1 MSNILDLH
9 ILRNRLHCRID
20 KKGLLGSKTIK
31 KLDIPL
37 AFNDVNRKEIVT
49 TLSDLKKEYGVKNT
63 RVYLPFFLCLFSIID
78 LPLKKTG
85 DVKDA
90 LPFELAGSLP
100 LPIDEYIYDFDIIDR
115 SEMSSKV
122 MALSVKKDLIS
133 DISLCIHEAGL
144 AISTIRFDLM
154 EKLSSVCSVRK
165 KESFIF
171 VDHSPEDIYIATVIK
186 GICSSLKRVSNSDLL
201 KSEIENIRNL
211 NQVRD
216 VFLVGA
222 VTDEIRKEIGVSTV
236 DKQKQKKPIAF
247 SSPYRFD
254 FFKPELSEEYRARQR
269 KYVLWTALLSGVF
282 IIAGFI
288 FPVYRDYARLKNV
301 SKEIRGIKSEASELL
316 NKSKKLDDSRR
327 KLTFLKKRQINSKL
341 HIQVLAEITGILP
354 ADSWIMSFNIDE
366 KGFIELKGFADDAT
380 KMVEILE
387 ESEMFRN
394 AGFSGPMLKSGDKT
408 RYSVKMELER

>member
-20 KKGLLGSKTIK
+20 KKGLLGSETIK

-37 AFNDVNRKEIVT
+37 AFNDVNRKEIVDA
-49 TLSDLKKEYGVKNT
+49 LSGLKKEYGVKNT
-63 RVYLPFFLCLFSIID
+63 RVYLPLYLCLFSIID
-78 LPLKKTG
+78 LPLKKTS

-90 LPFELAGSLP
+90 LPFELADSLP

-115 SEMSSKV
+115 TDTSSRV
-122 MALSVKKDLIS
+122 MALSVKKGLIS
-133 DISLCIHEAGL
+133 DVSSYINEAGL
-144 AISTIRFDLM
+144 TISVIRCDLM
-154 EKLSSVCSVRK
+154 EKLSSICSERK

-171 VDHSPEDIYIATVIK
+171 VDHSPEDIYIAAVIN

-236 DKQKQKKPIAF
+236 DKQKQKKAISF
-247 SSPYRFD
+247 STPYRFD
-254 FFKPELSEEYRARQR
+254 FFRPELSEEYMAMQR
-269 KYVLWTALLSGVF
+269 KYVLWIALISGF
-282 IIAGFI
+282 LIIAGSI

-301 SKEIRGIKSEASELL
+301 SKEIREIKSEASELL
-316 NKSKKLDDSRR
+316 NKSKQLDDSRR
-327 KLTFLKKRQINSKL
+327 KLTFLKKKQINSKL

-380 KMVEILE
+380 KMIEILE